1 MRVASIVSLAVAL
14 AFSAEAQQLESRRTR
29 DLDLVYYD
37 KAHEYLS
44 YHLTRSFEN
53 SLAFDRK
60 LFDYS
65 PSEPVMILMQDFGDY
80 GHGGTSTVPWNYI
93 SIGIEPFDYV
103 YDVMPTN
110 ERMNWLMHH
119 ELVHVVATDKA
130 ADSDLT
136 FRRLFHGK
144 VAPIK
149 EEPLSMF
156 YSYLASPRWYSP
168 RWYHEGIA
176 VFLETWMAGGT
187 GRALGGYDEMVFRTM
202 VLENAHFYDIVGL
215 ESEGTTIDFQIGQN
229 SYLYGT
235 RFMSYL
241 AMQYSPEKVI
251 AWVNRTPGSKRYFA
265 SQFQNVFGI
274 SMDDAWQQWIAWE
287 HGWQKR
293 NLERIRQYPVS
304 RETRINQ
311 QILGSVSRSFYD
323 ADRRLLYAA
332 INRPAKPAQI
342 VAINV
347 DSGQMT
353 PLTDVVA
360 PALYFVTS
368 MAYDPKG
375 RKIFYTTNNSRGW
388 RDLNELDLN
397 SGRRRQLLKNC
408 RTGDLVVNPADQSI
422 WGVQHHNG
430 RSTLVVIP
438 PPYDHWR
445 SVLTM
450 EYGRDI
456 FDLDLSPDGK
466 TLSAS
471 MIDVT
476 GRQQLIKADVAAL
489 LHGQSKI
496 DVLHEFEN
504 NSPSNFV
511 FSPDGR
517 YLYGTSYYT
526 GVSNVFRYD
535 LANKTMDAVSNVETG
550 LFRPIPIS
558 SDTLIAYHYTARGFA
573 PVRLPIEV
581 RKDISAIEYLGQQVV
596 EKHPIVK
603 EWNAGS
609 PARVNLDAVTTYTGR
624 YRPLARVRLGSIYPV
639 VEGYKNK
646 LAAGLRFNASDPLGL
661 RAFDFTAAYSPDRS
675 LANDEK
681 LHLKLGYDGVPWKV
695 RLGYNATDFYDLFGP
710 TRVSRKGESASVGY
724 HRYLIF
730 ERPRTF
736 EYTISGAAYGGL
748 DTLPDYQNIRAPF
761 KQYETIAG
769 RLDYH
774 DVRKTIGGVEDEYGF
789 QWSATTSGNHVT
801 GHFFPRLY
809 GTYDKGFLL
818 PIDHSSLWLRSA
830 AGKSFGDRE
839 NPFADFFFGAFGN
852 NWIDYQEVHRY
863 REYYSFPGLDLNDVG
878 GNDFG
883 RLTVEWT
890 LPPIRFRH
898 AGVPSLYTNW
908 ARLALFSSGLVTD
921 VGNRD
926 FRRNI
931 YDIGAQLD
939 FSMVLFSNL
948 ESTFSLGYA
957 TAIEKGRSSNEV
969 MLSLKLLR

>member
-1 MRVASIVSLAVAL
+1 MLA
-14 AFSAEAQQLESRRTR
+14 AEAQQLESRRTR
-29 DLDLVYYD
+29 NLDLIYYD

-44 YHLTRSFEN
+44 YHLARSFEN
-53 SLAFDRK
+53 SLVFDHK
-60 LFDYS
+60 LFDYT
-65 PSEPVMILMQDFGDY
+65 PSEPVVILMQDFGDY

-93 SIGIEPFDYV
+93 SVGIEPFDYV
-103 YDVMPTN
+103 YDVMPAN

-130 ADSDLT
+130 ADSDLK

-149 EEPLSMF
+149 EEPLSMV

-176 VFLETWMAGGT
+176 VFLETWMAGGV

-202 VLENAHFYDIVGL
+202 VDENAFFYDIVGL

-241 AMQYSPEKVI
+241 AMKYSPEKVI
-251 AWVNRTPGSKRYFA
+251 EWVNRTSGSKRYFA
-265 SQFQNVFGI
+265 SQFQKVFGTPL
-274 SMDDAWQQWIAWE
+274 DEEWRRWIAWE
-287 HGWQKR
+287 HEWQNA
-293 NLERIRQYPVS
+293 NLAKIREYPVT
-304 RETRINQ
+304 RETRINHE
-311 QILGSVSRSFYD
+311 ILGSVSRSFYD
-323 ADRRLLYAA
+323 PDRRLLYAA

-347 DSGQMT
+347 DTGAMT

-368 MAYDPKG
+368 MAYDAKG

-397 SGRRRQLLKNC
+397 SGRRRRLLKNC
-408 RTGDLVVNPADQSI
+408 RTGDLVVNPVDQSV
-422 WGVQHHNG
+422 WGIQHHNG
-430 RSTLVVIP
+430 HSTIVVIP
-438 PPYDHWR
+438 PPYDKWR
-445 SVLTM
+445 AILTLD
-450 EYGRDI
+450 YGRDI
-456 FDLDLSPDGK
+456 YDLDLSPDGK
-466 TLSAS
+466 TLIAS

-476 GRQQLIKADVAAL
+476 GRTQLVKADVDAL
-489 LHGQSKI
+489 LHGSTKV

-504 NSPSNFV
+504 NTPSNFV
-511 FSPDGR
+511 FSPNGR

-535 LANKTMDAVSNVETG
+535 MQTKTMEAISNAETG

-558 SDTLIAYHYTARGFA
+558 DHELIAYHYAAKGFA
-573 PVRLPIEV
+573 PVRVPVEV

-609 PARVNLDAVTTYTGR
+609 PARVNLDEVTTYAGP

-646 LAAGLRFNASDPLGL
+646 VAAGVRFNASDPLGL
-661 RAFDFTAAYSPDRS
+661 RAFDFTAAFSPDRS
-675 LANDEK
+675 LSNDEK
-681 LHLKLGYDGVPWKV
+681 LHLKIGYDGVPWKV

-710 TRVSRKGESASVGY
+710 TRVSRKGQSASVSY
-724 HRYLIF
+724 HQYLIY

-736 EYTISGAAYGGL
+736 EYTITSAYYGGL
-748 DTLPDYQNIRAPF
+748 DTLPDYQNVRAPF
-761 KQYETIAG
+761 KEYETIAG
-769 RLDYH
+769 RLD
-774 DVRKTIGGVEDEYGF
+774 DRDLRRTIGAVDDEYGF
-789 QWSATTSGNHVT
+789 QWTATTSGNRA
-801 GHFFPRLY
+801 GGRFFPRLY
-809 GTYDKGFLL
+809 GTYDRGALL
-818 PIDHSSLWLRSA
+818 PLEHSSLWLRTA
-830 AGKSFGDRE
+830 AGKSFGDRD
-839 NPFADFFFGAFGN
+839 NPFANFFFGAFGN
-852 NWIDYQEVHRY
+852 NWIDYQEVRRY
-863 REYYSFPGLDLNDVG
+863 HQYYSFPGIAINDVG

-883 RLTVEWT
+883 RMTLEWQ
-890 LPPIRFRH
+890 LPPLRFRR

-921 VGNRD
+921 VGSRN
-926 FRRNI
+926 FRRTL
-931 YDIGAQLD
+931 YDVGAQVD

-957 TAIEKGRSSNEV
+957 TAVQKGRGSHEV

>member
-1 MRVASIVSLAVAL
+1 MRRASIVSLTFAVTL
-14 AFSAEAQQLESRRTR
+14 AAQAQHLDSRRTR

-44 YHLTRSFEN
+44 YHLARSFEN
-53 SLAFDRK
+53 SLAFDKK
-60 LFDYS
+60 LFGYT
-65 PSEPVMILMQDFGDY
+65 PSEPVVILMQDFGDY

-119 ELVHVVATDKA
+119 ELIHVVATDKA
-130 ADSDLT
+130 ADEDLMY
-136 FRRLFHGK
+136 RKLFHGK

-176 VFLETWMAGGT
+176 VFLETWMAGGV
-187 GRALGGYDEMVFRTM
+187 GRGLGGYDEMVFRTM
-202 VLENAHFYDIVGL
+202 VLENAYFYDIVGL

-235 RFMSYL
+235 RFMIYL
-241 AMQYSPEKVI
+241 AQKFGPEKVI

-265 SQFQNVFGI
+265 SQFENVFGTTL
-274 SMDDAWQQWIAWE
+274 DDEWQRWIAFE
-287 HGWQKR
+287 HEWQKK
-293 NLERIRQYPVS
+293 NIERIRQYAVTP
-304 RETRINQ
+304 EARINHE
-311 QILGSVSRSFYD
+311 ILGSVSRSFYD
-323 ADRRLLYAA
+323 PDRKLLYAA

-347 DSGQMT
+347 ETGEMT

-368 MAYDPKG
+368 MAYDPKA

-397 SGRRRQLLKNC
+397 SGRRRLLLKNC
-408 RTGDLVVNPADQSI
+408 RTGDLVVNPKDASI

-430 RSTLVVIP
+430 HSILIAIP
-438 PPYDHWR
+438 PPYNHWR
-445 SVLTM
+445 PILTL

-456 FDLDLSPDGK
+456 FDLDISPDGK

-476 GRQQLIKADVAAL
+476 GREQLVAL
-489 LHGQSKI
+489 NLDDKKLSI
-496 DVLHEFEN
+496 LHEFEN
-504 NSPSNFV
+504 NSPLNFV

-517 YLYGTSYYT
+517 YLYGTSYFT

-535 LANKTMDAVSNVETG
+535 MQTKKMEAVSNVETG

-558 SDTLIAYHYTARGFA
+558 SDAMIAYHYSAKGFA

-581 RKDISAIEYLGQQVV
+581 RGDISAIEYLGQQVV

-609 PARVNLDAVTTYTGR
+609 PARVNLDEVTTYAGP
-624 YRPLARVRLGSIYPV
+624 YHPFARVRFGSFYPV
-639 VEGYKNK
+639 VEGYKNTV
-646 LAAGLRFNASDPLGL
+646 AAGLRFNASDPLGL
-661 RAFDFTAAYSPDRS
+661 RALDLTAAVSPRS
-675 LANDEK
+675 ER
-681 LHLKLGYDGVPWKV
+681 LHLKLDYDGVPWKV
-695 RLGYNATDFYDLFGP
+695 RLGLNATDFYDLFGP
-710 TRVSRKGESASVGY
+710 TKVSRKGRAASVAY
-724 HRYLIF
+724 HHYMIF

-736 EYTISGAAYGGL
+736 EYTASTAYYGGL

-761 KQYETIAG
+761 TEYETIAAKFDF
-769 RLDYH
+769 R
-774 DVRKTIGGVEDEYGF
+774 DVRRTIGAVDDEYGF
-789 QWSATTSGNHVT
+789 RWTASGSGNHVA
-801 GHFFPRLY
+801 GKFFPQFY
-809 GTYDKGFLL
+809 GTYDHGFLL
-818 PIDHSSLWLRSA
+818 PLDHSSLWLRTS
-830 AGKSFGDRE
+830 AGKSGGDRT
-839 NPFADFFFGAFGN
+839 NPFANFFFGGFGN
-852 NWIDYQEVHRY
+852 NYLDYQEVRRY
-863 REYYSFPGLDLNDVG
+863 REFYSFPGLDLNEAG

-883 RLTVEWT
+883 KATVEWT
-890 LPPIRFRH
+890 LPPIRFRR
-898 AGVPSLYTNW
+898 AGVPSLYANW
-908 ARLALFSSGLVTD
+908 ARVAIFSSVLSTD
-921 VGNRD
+921 IGKRSLRQTAHD
-926 FRRNI
+926 F
-931 YDIGAQLD
+931 GAQLD
-939 FSMVLFSNL
+939 VSLVLFSNL

-957 TAIEKGRSSNEV
+957 TAMQKGRDSNEV
-969 MLSLKLLR
+969 MVSLKLLR

>member
-14 AFSAEAQQLESRRTR
+14 AFSAEAQELESRRTR